1 MSIGKFKKDEL
12 RSIADELKLVVP
24 DNAKVLD
31 LRELIQESEI
41 YKNDKETYQAIVDCV
56 LEEINDKRNENENR
70 LEIEKI
76 KLSQLEKELEIAKLH
91 NHSGKSL
98 PLQNEN
104 QLITTECNI
113 ESLIKSIKTLTIPVP
128 LRAESFNLF
137 FQSIEKAFKT
147 KNVPEKLKP
156 EILLN
161 ILGEKA
167 NNLMIYLRD
176 EDLSDYNKLKA
187 IVLKEFQPTP
197 YECLNQFKK
206 AQKLPSESYVQFA
219 SRLSA
224 NFNYYCQLREVN
236 DFKSVCE
243 LVISDKIIE
252 TLDRELNT
260 HISIKQGEMWFKPQD
275 LARECDILY
284 HPREKLENRIYFLSL
299 NRDNQTV
306 QRSVLNPL
314 ADVFGGPGGSNC
326 VVPPQGEN
334 EENKSFVA
342 TSFLKN
348 KTRTVLLSSVQCF
361 LRDKYGLLHEVRALL
376 DVGSQSHFITKDC
389 ADRLQLKNEKINL
402 LVSCLNESTMT
413 INGGVT
419 TSIFNGDLSFKKELN
434 LLVVRRITDLT
445 PSQIINV
452 SLDMPNE
459 IKLADYKFNI
469 PGKIDVLLGAE
480 IFYELLR
487 PGQIYCG
494 DSRLLLQ
501 NTVFGYVVSG
511 SVGDEVRDNNIHCG
525 LIRDSDLNTT
535 LRSFWELESIGVK
548 NENCSSEE
556 DVSFEMFKQRVHFKN
571 GRYEV
576 ELPWKRDSNEL
587 SDNFSLA
594 KRRLGSL
601 MRKMQRDK
609 VLYSEYYLLI
619 SFRSNKIAVLADVE
633 KAFLQISLAPKDR
646 DVVRFLIDDGENGV
660 QVYRFNRVLFGVN
673 ASPFLLAAT
682 IKTHIGKCMEKYPDT
697 VRTLDH
703 CFYVDDLVTGEDDA
717 KSAFDLSSKAAKIMS
732 EAGMNLRKWISND
745 CELMKQWQ
753 LEHFDHLNMNDFVNH
768 PHRVLGLLWHPQKDY
783 LSLRLTSLLDFLQ
796 KRKNTKRFLLMAAGR
811 IFDPLG
817 FASPFTI
824 RFKILFQEIWQR
836 KTDWDE
842 ELLPDIRE
850 KFEQWCS
857 EASFLC
863 ELQIPRYALQCDS
876 VNCPECEIHTFS
888 DASIKAYGA
897 VSYVR
902 LRTFDKISVH
912 LLASKSRVAPL
923 KVLTLPRLELMGAL
937 LAARLAKEVSR
948 VLNEKISTTNYFWT
962 DSTIALSWIQGPS
975 NRWKV
980 FVANR
985 VKEIRS
991 LTDKDSWRHC
1001 PGKDNPSDLL
1011 TRGISA
1017 DSLINCEKWWKGPS
1031 FLQEGNTVPVSNN
1044 VLLSDESAY
1053 LEELKPTERKTLT
1066 VILDNNLLNHIL
1078 SVSNNFQKNLCIFS
1092 YIYRFINNCK
1102 RPSNKQIG
1110 PLRMCEIQR
1119 AEITLVKLVQQM
1131 EFNSEIKDLSCQG
1144 MVNPQSKIRNLSPFL
1159 DSENVLRVGG
1169 RLTHSKLCFDKK
1181 TPDNSS

>member
-56 LEEINDKRNENENR
+56 LEEINDRRNEDENRRNENENR

-76 KLSQLEKELEIAKLH
+76 KLSVRE
-91 NHSGKSL
+91 GC
-98 PLQNEN
+98 EN
-104 QLITTECNI
+104 LLC
-113 ESLIKSIKTLTIPVP
+113 
-128 LRAESFNLF
+128 
-137 FQSIEKAFKT
+137 
-147 KNVPEKLKP
+147 EKLFLWETAP
-156 EILLN
+156 SLDSFS
-161 ILGEKA
+161 KA
-167 NNLMIYLRD
+167 GQRVYRP
-176 EDLSDYNKLKA
+176 
-187 IVLKEFQPTP
+187 QPNSSKVSSQPARRCVRGTG
-197 YECLNQFKK
+197 
-206 AQKLPSESYVQFA
+206 
-219 SRLSA
+219 R
-224 NFNYYCQLREVN
+224 
-236 DFKSVCE
+236 
-243 LVISDKIIE
+243 IE
-252 TLDRELNT
+252 
-260 HISIKQGEMWFKPQD
+260 
-275 LARECDILY
+275 
-284 HPREKLENRIYFLSL
+284 
-299 NRDNQTV
+299 
-306 QRSVLNPL
+306 
-314 ADVFGGPGGSNC
+314 C

-376 DVGSQSHFITKDC
+376 DVESQSHFITKDC

-445 PSQIINV
+445 LSQIINV

-511 SVGDEVRDNNIHCG
+511 SVGD
-525 LIRDSDLNTT
+525 
-535 LRSFWELESIGVK
+535 ELESIGVK

-609 VLYSEYYLLI
+609 VLYSEYCKVLKNYLDVGIIEKVTNPFIPTNNPVFYLPHQVIIKNESLTTKLQLVFDASAHEEKQLSLNDCLFHGVNLNPNILDLLI

-682 IKTHIGKCMEKYPDT
+682 IKTHIGKYMEKYPDT

-783 LSLRLTSLLDFLQ
+783 LSLRLTSLVDFLQ

-888 DASIKAYGA
+888 DASIKAYRA

-975 NRWKV
+975 NRWKI

-1017 DSLINCEKWWKGPS
+1017 DSLINCEKWWKGLS

-1066 VILDNNLLNHIL
+1066 VILDNNFLNHIL
-1078 SVSNNFQKNLCIFS
+1078 SVSNNFQKNLCVFS
-1092 YIYRFINNCK
+1092 YICRFINNCK

-1131 EFNSEIKDLSCQG
+1131 EFNSEIKDLSCKG

-1159 DSENVLRVGG
+1159 DSKCAPSR
-1169 RLTHSKLCFDKK
+1169 R
-1181 TPDNSS
+1181 

>member
-1 MSIGKFKKDEL
+1 
-12 RSIADELKLVVP
+12 
-24 DNAKVLD
+24 
-31 LRELIQESEI
+31 
-41 YKNDKETYQAIVDCV
+41 
-56 LEEINDKRNENENR
+56 
-70 LEIEKI
+70 
-76 KLSQLEKELEIAKLH
+76 
-91 NHSGKSL
+91 
-98 PLQNEN
+98 
-104 QLITTECNI
+104 
-113 ESLIKSIKTLTIPVP
+113 
-128 LRAESFNLF
+128 
-137 FQSIEKAFKT
+137 
-147 KNVPEKLKP
+147 
-156 EILLN
+156 
-161 ILGEKA
+161 
-167 NNLMIYLRD
+167 
-176 EDLSDYNKLKA
+176 
-187 IVLKEFQPTP
+187 
-197 YECLNQFKK
+197 
-206 AQKLPSESYVQFA
+206 
-219 SRLSA
+219 
-224 NFNYYCQLREVN
+224 
-236 DFKSVCE
+236 
-243 LVISDKIIE
+243 
-252 TLDRELNT
+252 
-260 HISIKQGEMWFKPQD
+260 
-275 LARECDILY
+275 
-284 HPREKLENRIYFLSL
+284 
-299 NRDNQTV
+299 
-306 QRSVLNPL
+306 
-314 ADVFGGPGGSNC
+314 
-326 VVPPQGEN
+326 
-334 EENKSFVA
+334 
-342 TSFLKN
+342 
-348 KTRTVLLSSVQCF
+348 
-361 LRDKYGLLHEVRALL
+361 
-376 DVGSQSHFITKDC
+376 
-389 ADRLQLKNEKINL
+389 
-402 LVSCLNESTMT
+402 MT

-609 VLYSEYYLLI
+609 VLYSEYLIIKNESLTTKLRLVFDASAHEEKQLSLNDCLFHGVNLNPNILDLLI

-682 IKTHIGKCMEKYPDT
+682 IKTHIGKYMEKYPDT

-842 ELLPDIRE
+842 DLLPDIRE

-902 LRTFDKISVH
+902 LRTFDKISSPTG
-912 LLASKSRVAPL
+912 LPLAPNV
-923 KVLTLPRLELMGAL
+923 EG
-937 LAARLAKEVSR
+937 
-948 VLNEKISTTNYFWT
+948 
-962 DSTIALSWIQGPS
+962 
-975 NRWKV
+975 
-980 FVANR
+980 
-985 VKEIRS
+985 
-991 LTDKDSWRHC
+991 
-1001 PGKDNPSDLL
+1001 
-1011 TRGISA
+1011 
-1017 DSLINCEKWWKGPS
+1017 LIP
-1031 FLQEGNTVPVSNN
+1031 
-1044 VLLSDESAY
+1044 
-1053 LEELKPTERKTLT
+1053 LEEPHGFWKLKDVQRFSIGFISQMSREMPSQKAML
-1066 VILDNNLLNHIL
+1066 HIL
-1078 SVSNNFQKNLCIFS
+1078 
-1092 YIYRFINNCK
+1092 
-1102 RPSNKQIG
+1102 
-1110 PLRMCEIQR
+1110 
-1119 AEITLVKLVQQM
+1119 
-1131 EFNSEIKDLSCQG
+1131 
-1144 MVNPQSKIRNLSPFL
+1144 
-1159 DSENVLRVGG
+1159 
-1169 RLTHSKLCFDKK
+1169 
-1181 TPDNSS
+1181 

>member
-76 KLSQLEKELEIAKLH
+76 KLSQLEHENENRLEIEKIKLSQLEHENENRLEIEKIKLSQLEKELEIAKLH
-91 NHSGKSL
+91 NQSVKSL

-113 ESLIKSIKTLTIPVP
+113 ET
-128 LRAESFNLF
+128 
-137 FQSIEKAFKT
+137 
-147 KNVPEKLKP
+147 
-156 EILLN
+156 
-161 ILGEKA
+161 G
-167 NNLMIYLRD
+167 
-176 EDLSDYNKLKA
+176 
-187 IVLKEFQPTP
+187 QPNSSKVSSQP
-197 YECLNQFKK
+197 
-206 AQKLPSESYVQFA
+206 
-219 SRLSA
+219 
-224 NFNYYCQLREVN
+224 
-236 DFKSVCE
+236 
-243 LVISDKIIE
+243 
-252 TLDRELNT
+252 
-260 HISIKQGEMWFKPQD
+260 
-275 LARECDILY
+275 ARRCI
-284 HPREKLENRIYFLSL
+284 R
-299 NRDNQTV
+299 
-306 QRSVLNPL
+306 
-314 ADVFGGPGGSNC
+314 GPGGSNC

-609 VLYSEYYLLI
+609 VLYSGCLIIKNESLTTKLRLVFDASAHEEKQLSLNDCLFHGVNLNPNILDLLI
-619 SFRSNKIAVLADVE
+619 SSNKIAVLADVE

-673 ASPFLLAAT
+673 ASPFFLAAT
-682 IKTHIGKCMEKYPDT
+682 IKTHIGKYMEKYPDT

-768 PHRVLGLLWHPQKDY
+768 PHRVFGAFMASSKRLSQSSSDQ
-783 LSLRLTSLLDFLQ
+783 SLRL
-796 KRKNTKRFLLMAAGR
+796 
-811 IFDPLG
+811 P
-817 FASPFTI
+817 
-824 RFKILFQEIWQR
+824 
-836 KTDWDE
+836 
-842 ELLPDIRE
+842 
-850 KFEQWCS
+850 
-857 EASFLC
+857 
-863 ELQIPRYALQCDS
+863 
-876 VNCPECEIHTFS
+876 
-888 DASIKAYGA
+888 
-897 VSYVR
+897 
-902 LRTFDKISVH
+902 
-912 LLASKSRVAPL
+912 SK
-923 KVLTLPRLELMGAL
+923 K
-937 LAARLAKEVSR
+937 KE
-948 VLNEKISTTNYFWT
+948 
-962 DSTIALSWIQGPS
+962 
-975 NRWKV
+975 
-980 FVANR
+980 
-985 VKEIRS
+985 
-991 LTDKDSWRHC
+991 H
-1001 PGKDNPSDLL
+1001 
-1011 TRGISA
+1011 
-1017 DSLINCEKWWKGPS
+1017 
-1031 FLQEGNTVPVSNN
+1031 
-1044 VLLSDESAY
+1044 
-1053 LEELKPTERKTLT
+1053 
-1066 VILDNNLLNHIL
+1066 
-1078 SVSNNFQKNLCIFS
+1078 
-1092 YIYRFINNCK
+1092 
-1102 RPSNKQIG
+1102 
-1110 PLRMCEIQR
+1110 
-1119 AEITLVKLVQQM
+1119 
-1131 EFNSEIKDLSCQG
+1131 
-1144 MVNPQSKIRNLSPFL
+1144 
-1159 DSENVLRVGG
+1159 
-1169 RLTHSKLCFDKK
+1169 
-1181 TPDNSS
+1181 

>member
-56 LEEINDKRNENENR
+56 LEEINDRRNEDENRRNENENR

-91 NHSGKSL
+91 NQSGKSL

-113 ESLIKSIKTLTIPVP
+113 E
-128 LRAESFNLF
+128 
-137 FQSIEKAFKT
+137 
-147 KNVPEKLKP
+147 
-156 EILLN
+156 
-161 ILGEKA
+161 
-167 NNLMIYLRD
+167 
-176 EDLSDYNKLKA
+176 
-187 IVLKEFQPTP
+187 
-197 YECLNQFKK
+197 
-206 AQKLPSESYVQFA
+206 
-219 SRLSA
+219 
-224 NFNYYCQLREVN
+224 
-236 DFKSVCE
+236 
-243 LVISDKIIE
+243 
-252 TLDRELNT
+252 
-260 HISIKQGEMWFKPQD
+260 
-275 LARECDILY
+275 
-284 HPREKLENRIYFLSL
+284 
-299 NRDNQTV
+299 V

-525 LIRDSDLNTT
+525 LIRDGDLNTT

-548 NENCSSEE
+548 NENCSEE

-682 IKTHIGKCMEKYPDT
+682 IKTHIGKYMEKYPDT

-768 PHRVLGLLWHPQKDY
+768 PHRVLGLLWHPQK
-783 LSLRLTSLLDFLQ
+783 
-796 KRKNTKRFLLMAAGR
+796 
-811 IFDPLG
+811 
-817 FASPFTI
+817 
-824 RFKILFQEIWQR
+824 
-836 KTDWDE
+836 
-842 ELLPDIRE
+842 
-850 KFEQWCS
+850 
-857 EASFLC
+857 
-863 ELQIPRYALQCDS
+863 
-876 VNCPECEIHTFS
+876 
-888 DASIKAYGA
+888 
-897 VSYVR
+897 
-902 LRTFDKISVH
+902 RTISV
-912 LLASKSRVAPL
+912 
-923 KVLTLPRLELMGAL
+923 
-937 LAARLAKEVSR
+937 
-948 VLNEKISTTNYFWT
+948 
-962 DSTIALSWIQGPS
+962 
-975 NRWKV
+975 
-980 FVANR
+980 FV
-985 VKEIRS
+985 
-991 LTDKDSWRHC
+991 
-1001 PGKDNPSDLL
+1001 
-1011 TRGISA
+1011 
-1017 DSLINCEKWWKGPS
+1017 
-1031 FLQEGNTVPVSNN
+1031 
-1044 VLLSDESAY
+1044 
-1053 LEELKPTERKTLT
+1053 
-1066 VILDNNLLNHIL
+1066 
-1078 SVSNNFQKNLCIFS
+1078 
-1092 YIYRFINNCK
+1092 
-1102 RPSNKQIG
+1102 
-1110 PLRMCEIQR
+1110 
-1119 AEITLVKLVQQM
+1119 
-1131 EFNSEIKDLSCQG
+1131 
-1144 MVNPQSKIRNLSPFL
+1144 
-1159 DSENVLRVGG
+1159 
-1169 RLTHSKLCFDKK
+1169 
-1181 TPDNSS
+1181 

>member
-56 LEEINDKRNENENR
+56 LEEINDRRNEDENRRNENENR

-76 KLSQLEKELEIAKLH
+76 KLSHVKTCCAK
-91 NHSGKSL
+91 NCFCGK
-98 PLQNEN
+98 PHHR
-104 QLITTECNI
+104 LIH
-113 ESLIKSIKTLTIPVP
+113 
-128 LRAESFNLF
+128 F
-137 FQSIEKAFKT
+137 
-147 KNVPEKLKP
+147 LK
-156 EILLN
+156 
-161 ILGEKA
+161 
-167 NNLMIYLRD
+167 
-176 EDLSDYNKLKA
+176 
-187 IVLKEFQPTP
+187 
-197 YECLNQFKK
+197 
-206 AQKLPSESYVQFA
+206 
-219 SRLSA
+219 
-224 NFNYYCQLREVN
+224 
-236 DFKSVCE
+236 
-243 LVISDKIIE
+243 
-252 TLDRELNT
+252 
-260 HISIKQGEMWFKPQD
+260 
-275 LARECDILY
+275 
-284 HPREKLENRIYFLSL
+284 
-299 NRDNQTV
+299 RDNQTV

-413 INGGVT
+413 INGEVT
-419 TSIFNGDLSFKKELN
+419 TSIINGDLSFEKELN

-609 VLYSEYYLLI
+609 VLYSEYCKVLKNCLDVGI
-619 SFRSNKIAVLADVE
+619 IEKLFLADVE

-682 IKTHIGKCMEKYPDT
+682 IKTHIGKYMEKYPDT

-768 PHRVLGLLWHPQKDY
+768 PHRVLGLLWHPQKKRLSQSSSDQ
-783 LSLRLTSLLDFLQ
+783 SLRL
-796 KRKNTKRFLLMAAGR
+796 
-811 IFDPLG
+811 P
-817 FASPFTI
+817 
-824 RFKILFQEIWQR
+824 
-836 KTDWDE
+836 
-842 ELLPDIRE
+842 
-850 KFEQWCS
+850 
-857 EASFLC
+857 
-863 ELQIPRYALQCDS
+863 
-876 VNCPECEIHTFS
+876 
-888 DASIKAYGA
+888 
-897 VSYVR
+897 
-902 LRTFDKISVH
+902 
-912 LLASKSRVAPL
+912 SK
-923 KVLTLPRLELMGAL
+923 K
-937 LAARLAKEVSR
+937 KE
-948 VLNEKISTTNYFWT
+948 
-962 DSTIALSWIQGPS
+962 
-975 NRWKV
+975 
-980 FVANR
+980 
-985 VKEIRS
+985 
-991 LTDKDSWRHC
+991 H
-1001 PGKDNPSDLL
+1001 
-1011 TRGISA
+1011 
-1017 DSLINCEKWWKGPS
+1017 
-1031 FLQEGNTVPVSNN
+1031 
-1044 VLLSDESAY
+1044 
-1053 LEELKPTERKTLT
+1053 
-1066 VILDNNLLNHIL
+1066 
-1078 SVSNNFQKNLCIFS
+1078 
-1092 YIYRFINNCK
+1092 
-1102 RPSNKQIG
+1102 
-1110 PLRMCEIQR
+1110 
-1119 AEITLVKLVQQM
+1119 
-1131 EFNSEIKDLSCQG
+1131 
-1144 MVNPQSKIRNLSPFL
+1144 
-1159 DSENVLRVGG
+1159 
-1169 RLTHSKLCFDKK
+1169 
-1181 TPDNSS
+1181 